1 MARPT
6 RVLPP
11 TTEAAPPA
19 TTPSEP
25 LADVAYAR
33 IKAAILDG
41 SLPPGLLASEQQIA
55 ARLAMSR
62 TPVHEAIVRLV
73 QEGWI
78 EMLPR
83 RGVMIAGISAAD
95 MHDVYEALMALE
107 VAAVGRLAARAASG
121 DDAVLQSLEQ
131 VCEDAETALAA
142 DDLIAWAAADDRFH
156 VLLAELSGNRHI
168 HRLARLLMEQVQRA
182 RALTLKLRP
191 RPSASNADH
200 RAVLAAIR
208 KGDQA
213 MACERM
219 RAHRQRGMDV
229 LLPILEA
236 LATRPNFLDGN

>member
-11 TTEAAPPA
+11 TDDAPAPETA
-19 TTPSEP
+19 LNEP
-25 LADVAYAR
+25 LADVAYGR
-33 IKAAILDG
+33 IKAAILEG

-55 ARLAMSR
+55 TRLAMSR

-83 RGVMIAGISAAD
+83 RGVMIVGISATD

-107 VAAVGRLAARAASG
+107 VAAVGRLAARSAS
-121 DDAVLQSLEQ
+121 DEDLAVRALEQ
-131 VCEDAETALAA
+131 VCDDAEAALGKNDLAA
-142 DDLIAWAAADDRFH
+142 WAIADDKFH
-156 VLLAELSGNRHI
+156 VLLVDLSGNRHI

-182 RALTLKLRP
+182 RSLTLKLRP
-191 RPSASNADH
+191 WPSASNADH
-200 RAVLAAIR
+200 RDILAAIR
-208 KGDQA
+208 NRDQA
-213 MACERM
+213 LACERM
-219 RAHRQRGMDV
+219 RAHRQRGIDV

-236 LATRPNFLDGN
+236 LATRPNFLDGI